1 MHSRRGLPRHSGF
14 IGVKMS
20 IYQENG
26 FPSRAEY
33 LADLARSKYLAELA
47 DDFGVDLSIVRAMAD
62 LLGAN
67 EDFDGLVTSLEDYSM
82 GY

>member
-1 MHSRRGLPRHSGF
+1 
-14 IGVKMS
+14 MS

-26 FPSRAEY
+26 FSNRSEY
-33 LADLARSKYLAELA
+33 LADLADNL
-47 DDFGVDLSIVRAMAD
+47 GVELSIVYAMAD
-62 LLGAN
+62 LLGPS

>member
-1 MHSRRGLPRHSGF
+1 
-14 IGVKMS
+14 MS

-26 FPSRAEY
+26 FSNRAEY
-33 LADLARSKYLAELA
+33 LADLA
-47 DDFGVDLSIVRAMAD
+47 DTMGIDLSIVRAMAD
-62 LLGAN
+62 LLGAS